1 MNNLIKKWANE
12 LNRHFPKEAQMANK
26 YIRKIFNILCQQR
39 NAYQNYIE
47 IPSHPSQ
54 NGYIGS

>member
-1 MNNLIKKWANE
+1 MGKLIGQFSKEVQEKTFNLFSHQE
-12 LNRHFPKEAQMANK
+12 
-26 YIRKIFNILCQQR
+26 

-54 NGYIGS
+54 NG